1 MLTKEGLT
9 TKKILFPTEMPNFR
23 WIGRFLQFLG
33 VQNGDICYVR
43 EDFFCKLMLGEM
55 KKVRIFAPP
64 KSIAESKNY
73 KDNHERSIAANQ
85 ELGRV
90 GYISHVAKEPRT

>member
-1 MLTKEGLT
+1 
-9 TKKILFPTEMPNFR
+9 MPNFR

-64 KSIAESKNY
+64 KSIAES
-73 KDNHERSIAANQ
+73 I
-85 ELGRV
+85 
-90 GYISHVAKEPRT
+90 